1 MGSNNV
7 SLGHFIEEQ
16 DSGFTQVSYLGHGSY
31 DDHIPETTYQH
42 VFSSNNIFPDLNEYS
57 KINVSGGLNR
67 EDLSFTQEA
76 MATLRLVE
84 TGGSFKNVV
93 GHYVVGEDG
102 TIRDVT
108 IAFRNTR
115 SAEPG
120 LTHSFNVS
128 GNNGSLNFFIVAH
141 GYSMNREF
149 SDLDSTNGD
158 FSFVYKE
165 GSEDER
171 PAQITD
177 QSSDVT
183 LIYQAGDGKVSKIR
197 GPVYHSTQSD
207 KEHDLNTDGENHT
220 VSGISKDDQDQ
231 SVLRIGFED
240 FPGLGDADYN
250 DVVFDLSVSYLHPDF
265 TDKHLVASS
274 LNDLMPSS
282 GDQSGNEGFKGEKES
297 PRGPNDGSKF
307 ENNNGSGLNNSNDYT
322 KDGFDNYTVIQMSK
336 YLPDLYNEIKT
347 AISNA
352 QGTIAEEK
360 FAALFSE
367 FLKSN
372 YRDVYNELLLD
383 FNREDSSTQIAA
395 SDDYN
400 IADMILSTDHVDE
413 AIHNFI
419 TSGSGAES
427 TVAHTASSDMFYN
440 QSFSASTQDDHS
452 NLLNPASE
460 IV

>member
-7 SLGHFIEEQ
+7 NLGHFVEEQ
-16 DSGFTQVSYLGHGSY
+16 DSAFTQASYLGHGSY

-57 KINVSGGLNR
+57 KVNVTGGLNR
-67 EDLSFTQEA
+67 DDLAFTQEA

-149 SDLDSTNGD
+149 SALDDTDGD
-158 FSFVYKE
+158 FSFVYKQ

-177 QSSDVT
+177 QASDIT
-183 LIYQAGDGKVSKIR
+183 LIYQTGDGKVSKIR
-197 GPVYHSTQSD
+197 GPIYHSTQSD

-220 VSGISKDDQDQ
+220 VSGISKDDGDQ

-265 TDKHLVASS
+265 TDKHLVVSS

-282 GDQSGNEGFKGEKES
+282 GQSHEGLQEEKAPDERTDGS
-297 PRGPNDGSKF
+297 GSKF
-307 ENNNGSGLNNSNDYT
+307 ENNHGSSLNNYNGSTESD
-322 KDGFDNYTVIQMSK
+322 FDSYAMTQMSK
-336 YLPDLYNEIKT
+336 FLPDLYNEIKT
-347 AISNA
+347 ALSNSYDTIS
-352 QGTIAEEK
+352 EEK
-360 FAALFSE
+360 FAAVFAE

-372 YRDVYNELLLD
+372 YRDIYNELLSD
-383 FNREDSSTQIAA
+383 FDQENLTTQLAA
-395 SDDYN
+395 GDNQD
-400 IADMILSTDHVDE
+400 ITDILISTDHIDE
-413 AIHNFI
+413 AINNFI
-419 TSGSGAES
+419 TAGSEAES
-427 TVAHTASSDMFYN
+427 TVANANSPDIFNSPISDINMPDDYN
-440 QSFSASTQDDHS
+440 
-452 NLLNPASE
+452 NLINTGDE